1 MTSPTRLARTIGA
14 LYLSLVVLGPIA
26 YLVSKEGYD
35 VGDPVGTVAW
45 IAGNE
50 LLVRVG
56 LFAEFG
62 IIAVEVVLAGLLFWL
77 MRPASREWSLVA
89 ALARFAMVAVQAV
102 LLAVGLA
109 LVANPTAAD
118 TLLPLLSAGEVTWGA
133 IFGVHLAVLGVLII
147 RSGFLPKWLGWAIE
161 VAAGVYLAQGVGTLL
176 VPSSAEVLDTIVLA
190 SIPGE
195 LALTFWLLVKG
206 VDDDAWRRAEAR

>member
-1 MTSPTRLARTIGA
+1 MTSPTRLAQTIGA
-14 LYLSLVVLGPIA
+14 LYLSLVVLGPVA

-35 VGDPVGTVAW
+35 AADLAGTVAW

-50 LLVRVG
+50 SLVRIG

-62 IIAVEVVLAGLLFWL
+62 IIAVELVLTGLLFWL

-89 ALARFAMVAVQAV
+89 ALARFGMVAVQAV

-109 LVANPTAAD
+109 LVANPTAVDA
-118 TLLPLLSAGEVTWGA
+118 LLPVLSAGELTWGA
-133 IFGVHLAVLGVLII
+133 IFGLHLTVLGGLII

-161 VAAGVYLAQGVGTLL
+161 VAAVAYLAQGVGTLL
-176 VPSSAEVLDTIVLA
+176 VPDLASLLDTVVLA

-206 VDDDAWRRAEAR
+206 VDDDAWRRAEVS